1 MASIERPNILIIM
14 PDTHRADALGCV
26 NPTVKTPNLDRLAAA
41 GTNFTHCCTVS
52 PLCMP
57 ARASVVSG
65 CYVHEHHMW
74 ANRGQLVENDETFFH
89 HLQKA
94 GYQTAHVG
102 KSHYYSHGG
111 VNMHDWEPWMHARG
125 IDYVHETTGPWA
137 TVKTDSYL
145 TEYLAEHGLLET
157 FREDYRKRVKDQFRS
172 TWPSPVPAE
181 HHPDSYVGAQSIEF
195 LEKHTDGRP
204 WCMFV
209 GFGGPHDPWDA
220 AGEYATLH
228 DPADMLPAV
237 PAEPVP
243 GTLSDRAKEHLLRH
257 RIENPTAEEVAKL
270 RAMYAGKVALIDH
283 WIGEILDAVERRGET
298 ENTLVIFWSDHGDF
312 TGDHARIH
320 KVAFYEG
327 ALRVPLIV
335 SWPGRYAEGAT
346 SDALVENIDVFPTI
360 LEAAG
365 CEPSARSSARSLV
378 PLATGATTEGRDVVL
393 SEVADV
399 VGRTM
404 MARTRAHKYAMDEFG
419 EGYMLFDLA
428 NDPEEQTNAIGRPC
442 KRDVEA
448 GMRELLLRE
457 FAARQ
462 YRLQAGMAHLFEKGV

>member
-1 MASIERPNILIIM
+1 MSTRPNILIIM

-26 NPTVKTPNLDRLAAA
+26 SPVTKTPHLDALAAA

-65 CYVHEHHMW
+65 TYVHEHHMW

-89 HLQKA
+89 HLQRA

-102 KSHYYSHGG
+102 KSHYYNHGG
-111 VNMHDWEPWMHARG
+111 VNMHDWEPWMRARG
-125 IDYVHETTGPWA
+125 IEYVHETTGPWA

-145 TEYLAEHGLLET
+145 TEYLDAHGLLQT
-157 FREDYRKRVKDQFRS
+157 FRNDYRKRAKDMFRA

-181 HHPDSYVGAQSIEF
+181 HHPDSYVGAQAIEF
-195 LEKHTDGRP
+195 LNKHTDDRP

-228 DPADMLPAV
+228 DTSDMPTAI

-243 GTLSDRAKEHLLRH
+243 DTLSDRAKGHLLGH
-257 RIENPTAEEVAKL
+257 RVENPTAEEVAKL
-270 RAMYAGKVALIDH
+270 RVLYAGKVSLIDH
-283 WIGEILDAVERRGET
+283 WIGEIMRAVDARGER
-298 ENTLVIFWSDHGDF
+298 ENTCVIFWSDHGDF

-335 SWPGRYAEGAT
+335 SWPGHLAEGVT

-360 LEAAG
+360 LDAAG
-365 CEPSARSSARSLV
+365 CEPSERSSARSLV
-378 PLATGATTEGRDVVL
+378 PLATGETTDGRDVVL
-393 SEVADV
+393 SEVQDW

-404 MARTRAHKYAMDEFG
+404 MVRTRTHKYAMDEFG

-428 NDPEEQTNAIGRPC
+428 SDPDEQVNLIGRDDTRNLE
-442 KRDVEA
+442 RD
-448 GMRELLLRE
+448 MCDLLLRE
-457 FAARQ
+457 MAARQ
-462 YRLQAGMAHLFEKGV
+462 YTLRAGVAHLHDKGA